1 MNDVMSTV
9 SNMIDPFTEEQAG
22 LVSLASGI
30 VLDDAVADRLLESES
45 RGEEQFV
52 EFACENLLSESP
64 DVFFKLLCNKVT
76 TLSSSKRLTVKDS
89 KGKEI
94 NLKMNRDLFARL
106 LLFAKNRKVDM
117 ELVLSYSL
125 GPYPLS
131 LATTSGSLVKTAKSK
146 FFDILEG
153 AFSQRTVL
161 VRAVARPIIGGGCI
175 FIYSCSTRRISFF
188 TVCDHE

>member
-45 RGEEQFV
+45 RGKEQFV
-52 EFACENLLSESP
+52 EFARENLLSESP
-64 DVFFKLLCNKVT
+64 DIFVKLLRNKVT

-94 NLKMNRDLFARL
+94 NLKMNRDLFAWL

-117 ELVLSYSL
+117 ELVLSY
-125 GPYPLS
+125 
-131 LATTSGSLVKTAKSK
+131 
-146 FFDILEG
+146 I
-153 AFSQRTVL
+153 VL
-161 VRAVARPIIGGGCI
+161 VHTHSPWQQHREVL
-175 FIYSCSTRRISFF
+175 
-188 TVCDHE
+188 